1 MLGPAHAFSPQPS
14 ASTAMPSASAT
25 TASAPMSLHSPA
37 FAHPFGQTLPQ
48 HAMPRPPASHNH
60 TPGGRAAQ
68 RFQQHFQQAA
78 LANPGS
84 VKAGRA
90 ELGFKPGDLVML
102 DIGGE
107 GQKTDGEMGL
117 KSGNLHA
124 INVNA
129 QTNISPGNMQLQLE
143 PNGTKASTEGATI
156 PNLVQ
161 LPEWPSPKAKA
172 TGFLPF
178 ADGLSNLTMMEGA
191 PVFDYHVDE
200 LARITSRQGWMVLS
214 VSDDFQPKLQELAKK
229 HNGGTLLKLDSG
241 ESGGSFSRFVIPPAS
256 MSADQLAHCKDRF
269 ESANSHDLADIVQ
282 SLGPR
287 SAAA

>member
-1 MLGPAHAFSPQPS
+1 MLGQEHAFSPQPS
-14 ASTAMPSASAT
+14 ASAVMPSAAAT
-25 TASAPMSLHSPA
+25 TASTPMSLHPPA

-48 HAMPRPPASHNH
+48 HAMARPPAAHNH

-78 LANPGS
+78 LDRPGS
-84 VKAGRA
+84 VKASRA

-107 GQKTDGEMGL
+107 GQKTDGAMGM

-129 QTNISPGNMQLQLE
+129 QTKISPGKMQLQLE
-143 PNGTKASTEGATI
+143 PDGPKASSEGAAI

-172 TGFLPF
+172 AGFLPF

-191 PVFDYHVDE
+191 PVFDYHVEE
-200 LARITSRQGWMVLS
+200 LARITSPKGWMVLS
-214 VSDDFQPKLQELAKK
+214 VSDNFQPKLQELAKK

-241 ESGGSFSRFVIPPAS
+241 ESGGPFSRFVIPPAS
-256 MSADQLAHCKDRF
+256 MSAEQLAHCKARF
-269 ESANSHDLADIVQ
+269 ESANSHDLVDVVQ

>member
-1 MLGPAHAFSPQPS
+1 
-14 ASTAMPSASAT
+14 MPSAAAT
-25 TASAPMSLHSPA
+25 TAAATATSPHSPA
-37 FAHPFGQTLPQ
+37 FARPFGQTLPQ
-48 HAMPRPPASHNH
+48 HAMARPPAGHNH

-68 RFQQHFQQAA
+68 RFQQQFQQAA
-78 LANPGS
+78 LARPGS
-84 VKAGRA
+84 VKASRA

-107 GQKTDGEMGL
+107 GQKTDGQMGL

-129 QTNISPGNMQLQLE
+129 QTNVSPGNMQLQVE
-143 PNGTKASTEGATI
+143 PRGPAASSMGAAI

-172 TGFLPF
+172 SGFLPF

-191 PVFDYHVDE
+191 PVFDYHVEE

-214 VSDDFQPKLQELAKK
+214 VSDDFQPKLEELAKK

-256 MSADQLAHCKDRF
+256 MNDDQLAHCKARF
-269 ESANSHDLADIVQ
+269 EAANSHDLLNVVQ
-282 SLGPR
+282 SLGPP